1 MQVEGLGFLYL
12 RHSKHDLEFFLKL
25 NYTGIPFL
33 IHHSLDP
40 VKGITESAPGNWF
53 LARRLKTSTRLKAGG
68 PLSIFEDPSAQLLR
82 GVKKLSCSPM
92 GVVQHDDSSQI
103 GLNTIRK

>member
-25 NYTGIPFL
+25 EFIVIAFL

-53 LARRLKTSTRLKAGG
+53 LAKRLKTSTRLKAGG
-68 PLSIFEDPSAQLLR
+68 PLSIFEGLSAQLLR
-82 GVKKLSCSPM
+82 GVQNFLA
-92 GVVQHDDSSQI
+92 HLW
-103 GLNTIRK
+103 GLFNMMIPLR